1 MPEGPQMVFL
11 KEQLEHF
18 IGQHLL
24 QASGNAKDI
33 PFAKIKGNKLTS
45 IQTFGKEIFFQFGQF
60 TVRIHLMLFG
70 KVAIDSELDR
80 ALRLGLEFENGEV
93 NFYACECKFIS
104 VPLDEVYD
112 WTTDVMNPA
121 FEPGVAVEKL
131 QNKPKELVCEALL
144 DQHILAGVGN
154 KIKNEVLFRRH
165 VHPESLVG
173 EIPADVLGNLVDESV
188 KLSAEYLEWKREG
201 IENEHWL
208 VYKKEEC
215 PRDHVPLRKE
225 KIGRSKRTCYFC
237 DRCQHLYLPFNL

>member
-1 MPEGPQMVFL
+1 MPEGPQMVYL
-11 KEQLEHF
+11 KEQIQHL
-18 IGQHLL
+18 IGQELL

-33 PFAKIKGNKLTS
+33 PFGKITGKKLTG
-45 IQTFGKEIFFQFGQF
+45 IETFGKEILLRFGES

-80 ALRLGLEFENGEV
+80 ALRLGLEFENGRV
-93 NFYACECKFIS
+93 NYYACECKFIS
-104 VPLDEVYD
+104 VPLAEVYD

-121 FEPGVAVEKL
+121 FEPGKALEKL
-131 QNKPKELVCEALL
+131 QNKPRELICEALL

-154 KIKNEVLFRRH
+154 KIKNEVLFRTY
-165 VHPESLVG
+165 VHPESPVG
-173 EIPADVLGNLVDESV
+173 EIPDDILRKLVAECV

-215 PRDHVPLRKE
+215 RRDHIPLRKE

-237 DRCQHLYLPFNL
+237 DRCQTLYLPSNM